1 MEILFYTSILT
12 PLALA
17 LASLFMNK
25 DYGRFYLQLNKYIY
39 TVLAI
44 VAAFFWIKWFKI
56 NTPFFIIDEISI
68 VFYSIIFILS
78 FLISIYAINYFTTEI
93 DHKVI
98 GRWRLKQYNVMIN
111 FFILS
116 MLFIAISKNLMIM
129 WIALEATT
137 IFSAFLISFYGTKSS
152 WEAAWKYVILCWLWV
167 TIWLL
172 WLFMMIMAWVHSL
185 DFTAIAMEPT
195 INKNLLKLAFVFIFI
210 GFGTKVWFF
219 PLNSWL
225 PDAHGKWSTPVSAF
239 MSSILLPLAFYMI
252 IRCQD
257 IVDFHLGFDFT
268 SKIII
273 FFSFITIVYSGFVM
287 ILQHHYKRTLAYSS
301 SENMWIIAFAWAL
314 WTPLAQTFS
323 LLHIV
328 WHSFLKTASFMSA
341 WNILLY
347 THTGQFKRI
356 SELAKYMR
364 NSSILLVISLFML
377 VWLPP
382 SPLFISEIGIIWQAY
397 IIDPWYAVI
406 FIVWIVLA
414 FSWLLYNFSSL
425 FISKDKS
432 DDLIEMKKIDKDF
445 KFSCMHMP
453 IILALIFALITSI
466 IFIVNFKF

>member
-1 MEILFYTSILT
+1 MEILFYTSLLI

-17 LASLFMNK
+17 LIALIIDK
-25 DYGRFYLQLNKYIY
+25 DYGKSYLKINKYVY
-39 TVLAI
+39 SVLAI
-44 VAAFFWIKWFKI
+44 FAVYFWIKWVKI
-56 NTPFFIIDEISI
+56 NTPFLIIDEISI

-93 DHKVI
+93 EHKVI

-116 MLFIAISKNLMIM
+116 MLFIAVSKNLMIM
-129 WIALEATT
+129 WISLEATT
-137 IFSAFLISFYGTKSS
+137 IFSAFLISFYWTKTS

-172 WLFMMIMAWVHSL
+172 WLFMLVMAWVQSF
-185 DFTAIAMEPT
+185 DFTILVKEPE
-195 INKNLLKLAFVFIFI
+195 INENLLKLAFVFIFI
-210 GFGTKVWFF
+210 WFGTKVWFF
-219 PLNSWL
+219 PLNNWL

-252 IRCQD
+252 IRCQN
-257 IVDFHLGFDFT
+257 IVDFHLDYNFT

-287 ILQHHYKRTLAYSS
+287 IMQHHYKRTLAYSS

-328 WHSFLKTASFMSA
+328 WHSFLKTASFMSV

-347 THTGQFKRI
+347 THTGQFAKI
-356 SELAKYMR
+356 SELSKYMR
-364 NSSILLVISLFML
+364 NTSILLIISLFML

-406 FIVWIVLA
+406 FVFWIVLA
-414 FSWLLYNFSSL
+414 FTWILYNFSSL
-425 FISKDKS
+425 FIVKEKS
-432 DDLIEMKKIDKDF
+432 PELIEMKKIDKDF
-445 KFSCMHMP
+445 KINCMHIP
-453 IILALIFALITSI
+453 IILALILAIITSI
-466 IFIVNFKF
+466 IFVINFKF